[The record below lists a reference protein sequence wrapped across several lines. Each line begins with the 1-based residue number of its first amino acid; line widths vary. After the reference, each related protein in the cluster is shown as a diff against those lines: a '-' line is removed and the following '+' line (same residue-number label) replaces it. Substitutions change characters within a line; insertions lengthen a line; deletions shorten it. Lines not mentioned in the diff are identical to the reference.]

1 MKSLPSNNSLSI
13 IYIWQSTSEANHVLL
28 SNNTLIIA
36 MTSAFL
42 YDEKISITIGQGVAV
57 NSTCTLVCSSL
68 IVNLIR
74 QILEAD

>member
-28 SNNTLIIA
+28 SNNTLIIV

-42 YDEKISITIGQGVAV
+42 YDEKISITIDQGIAV
-57 NSTCTLVCSSL
+57 NNTCTPACSSL